1 MNQREIY
8 AYHIMMKVKVT
19 IIRKDE
25 YIFFH
30 FEAFVNN
37 IFGKLIFIVIFVKI
51 KYVISCIYI
60 KPYMHD
66 YF

>member
-8 AYHIMMKVKVT
+8 AYHIMMKEKVT

-51 KYVISCIYI
+51 FHVYI
-60 KPYMHD
+60 
-66 YF
+66 